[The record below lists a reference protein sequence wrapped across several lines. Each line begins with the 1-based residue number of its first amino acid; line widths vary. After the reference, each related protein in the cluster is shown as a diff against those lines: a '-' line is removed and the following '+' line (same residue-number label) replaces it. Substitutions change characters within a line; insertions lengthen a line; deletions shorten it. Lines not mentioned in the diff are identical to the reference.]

1 MSFKQGKMRCRL
13 LLFFCLISC
22 PKILNAQQQPDVQPV
37 FMVKPLVCIVEQL
50 GQPCQMKAKFSWQY
64 TVSLPTSELCI
75 WQDQTELFCAEV
87 NGQLQH
93 KKWSVEL
100 KTSTV
105 FSLRLAQNVIAEQK
119 VEVAGLQPQQFRRR
133 LHSDWSLF

>member
-1 MSFKQGKMRCRL
+1 MFFKQWIMRCRL
-13 LLFFCLISC
+13 LLLVLFSC
-22 PKILNAQQQPDVQPV
+22 PQILNAQQQPHAQSV

-50 GQPCQMKAKFSWQY
+50 GQPCLMQAKFSWQY
-64 TVSLPTSELCI
+64 VSNQANAKLCI
-75 WQDQTELFCAEV
+75 WQDQTELFCAQA

-105 FSLRLAQNVIAEQK
+105 FSLRFAQNIIAEQK
-119 VEVAGLQPQQFRRR
+119 VEVAGLQPPQYRRR